1 MIRAKSFKAMPDII
15 QPAKAEF
22 AKRKTRLSD
31 RADKRRG
38 KDLNLRC
45 RKTGTTIPKNRRI
58 RPLCHAL
65 LEERSLG
72 LRARLFNQCK
82 RNLAK

>member
-65 LEERSLG
+65 LEDGSVG
-72 LRARLFNQCK
+72 PQARLFNGCGE
-82 RNLAK
+82 NFAK